1 MVSMTFFTF
10 SLMMPSHY
18 EGSGVFPEILGKDRM
33 MVEQRNFGIGQETTL
48 GREAR
53 KVGNGCPLLETP
65 KQEHPLKLYVLLVI
79 GLGGT
84 ILHDLRV
91 PRE

>member
-48 GREAR
+48 SREAR

-65 KQEHPLKLYVLLVI
+65 RVPMHPLKLYVTCD
-79 GLGGT
+79 GSWRRNT
-84 ILHDLRV
+84 T
-91 PRE
+91 

>member
-1 MVSMTFFTF
+1 
-10 SLMMPSHY
+10 
-18 EGSGVFPEILGKDRM
+18 

-65 KQEHPLKLYVLLVI
+65 RIPKQEHPLKLYVLLVM

-84 ILHDLRV
+84 ILHDLWV

>member
-53 KVGNGCPLLETP
+53 KGRQRLSTSGDA
-65 KQEHPLKLYVLLVI
+65 QSSHPLKLYVLLVM
-79 GLGGT
+79 GLGGA